1 VPVTQTMSIE
11 TKNGEAVILSFSAYR
26 VRQENNEIILFDEK
40 GAEAVQIKLS
50 DGTTHRIL

>member
-1 VPVTQTMSIE
+1 MSIE